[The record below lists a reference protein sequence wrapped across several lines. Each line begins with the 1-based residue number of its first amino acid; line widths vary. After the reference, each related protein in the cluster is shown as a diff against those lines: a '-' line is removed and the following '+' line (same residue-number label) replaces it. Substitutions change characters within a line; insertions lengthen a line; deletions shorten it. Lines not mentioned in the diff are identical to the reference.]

1 MKRSGSTV
9 SLVCVVMLGLG
20 AGPARAF
27 DGGRQGFLLGFGV
40 GAGLLDAPNY
50 SVGQGNSGVQTDLKI
65 GHGISEQW
73 QVFYTGK
80 QYWRYSDGG
89 FMTGGFPALGTAYY
103 LKAMPPSA
111 FVTGGAGAWLMGAGA
126 AGFGA
131 GLSVIGPGMF
141 LGVGY
146 EMARHISLE
155 LDASTCAPAAPGGR
169 FINVALTLNLI
180 GY

>member
-1 MKRSGSTV
+1 MRSSGTAV
-9 SLVCVVMLGLG
+9 SLVCALMLGLG
-20 AGPARAF
+20 ASPARAF
-27 DGGRQGFLLGFGV
+27 DGGRQGFLIGFGV
-40 GAGLLDAPNY
+40 GAGLLDATNY
-50 SVGQGNSGVQTDLKI
+50 SLGDGNSGVQTDLKI

-80 QYWRYSDGG
+80 QYWRSSDGA
-89 FMTGGFPALGTAYY
+89 FMTGAFPALGTAYY
-103 LKAMPPSA
+103 LQPTTPSA
-111 FVTGGAGAWLMGAGA
+111 FVTGGAGAWIMGAGA

-146 EMARHISLE
+146 EMARHVSLE
-155 LDASTCAPAAPGGR
+155 LDASTCAPSEPGGR
-169 FINVALTLNLI
+169 FMNVALTLNLM